1 MAYVSILAASVGVG
15 VLVYQLA
22 LLFSSPVVRPDVVAS
37 RSGDASESPPPEPSP
52 DEPDTAFLPVSVSER
67 SWRTR
72 LTGGIGLVLM
82 VVAAGAI
89 LAMGLYQAGLLI
101 ARMLSKAADSGT
113 AAGAIFWR

>member
-1 MAYVSILAASVGVG
+1 MVYVSILAASAGVG
-15 VLVYQLA
+15 VLVYRLT
-22 LLFSSPVVRPDVVAS
+22 LLFSSPVVRSGVAGPP
-37 RSGDASESPPPEPSP
+37 SGDASETAPEPSP
-52 DEPDTAFLPVSVSER
+52 DPDTAFLPVSVSER

-101 ARMLSKAADSGT
+101 ARMLSKAADSGA
-113 AAGAIFWR
+113 AAGAIFFR